1 MFRILVPVDF
11 EEGTTGACH
20 YALRLAAATPQA
32 EVLLL
37 HCFRDYLAG
46 PWHDPVDKSGHPA
59 TGSEDVTNRVLQ
71 RNETEE
77 RGKLEAL
84 RQELRSNAD
93 GSRVP
98 LNTAFVNGLP
108 EDVIPVEAQR
118 FQADLIVMGTAGED
132 SLSRS
137 LFGTVTTK
145 MAADAKVPVLSVP
158 QQARAQHLARV
169 LYATDFDAAD
179 AQAIADL
186 QQLLAPFNPHILCL
200 HITYGA
206 ATAQDQEK
214 LHQLQAAVQDIRPAA
229 ESIRYTLLEVHSD
242 VADALESFVEKERVD
257 LLAVTNRKRSFL
269 DSILHPS
276 LTKQLV
282 LEAEVPLLI
291 FHSHFK

>member
-11 EEGTTGACH
+11 EEGTSGACH
-20 YALRLAAATPQA
+20 YALRLAAAAPQA

-46 PWHDPVDKSGHPA
+46 PWHDPLDESGRPV
-59 TGSEDVTNRVLQ
+59 TGSEDATNRVLQ
-71 RNETEE
+71 RNEVEE

-84 RQELRSNAD
+84 RQELQSNAD
-93 GSRVP
+93 GSGVL

-118 FQADLIVMGTAGED
+118 FQADLILMGTAGED

-158 QQARAQHLARV
+158 QQARALRLGRV
-169 LYATDFDAAD
+169 LYATDFDDTD

-214 LHQLQAAVQDIRPAA
+214 LNQLEAAVRDIRPAA
-229 ESIRYTLLEVHSD
+229 TNIRYILLEGSSD
-242 VADALESFVEKERVD
+242 VADALESFVENERVD

>member
-11 EEGTTGACH
+11 EEGTSQASH
-20 YALRLAAATPQA
+20 YAFRLAAAAPQA

-46 PWHDPVDKSGHPA
+46 PWHEPVDENSSPA
-59 TGSEDVTNRVLQ
+59 MDSEEVTSRVLQ
-71 RNETEE
+71 RNEAEE

-84 RQELRSNAD
+84 HQELQSSTH
-93 GSRVP
+93 GKEV
-98 LNTAFVNGLP
+98 LLTTAFVNGLP

-118 FQADLIVMGTAGED
+118 FQADLMVMGTAGED

-145 MAADAKVPVLSVP
+145 MAEEAKVPVLSVP
-158 QQARAQHLARV
+158 LQARVQRLARV
-169 LYATDFDAAD
+169 LYATDFDDAD

-186 QQLLAPFNPHILCL
+186 HQLLAPFNPHILCL

-214 LHQLQAAVQDIRPAA
+214 LNQLEAAVKDVRPAA
-229 ESIRYTLLEVHSD
+229 TNIRYSLLEGNSD
-242 VADALESFVEKERVD
+242 VDEALESFVENERVD
-257 LLAVTNRKRSFL
+257 LLAVTNRKRTFL

-291 FHSHFK
+291 FHSRFK

>member
-11 EEGTTGACH
+11 EEGTSGACH
-20 YALRLAAATPQA
+20 YALRLAAAAPQA

-46 PWHDPVDKSGHPA
+46 PWHDPVDQSGHPA
-59 TGSEDVTNRVLQ
+59 TGSEDATNRVLQ

-93 GSRVP
+93 GSRVL

-158 QQARAQHLARV
+158 QQARALRLGRV
-169 LYATDFDAAD
+169 LYATDFDDAD

-186 QQLLAPFNPHILCL
+186 HQLLAPFNPHILCL

-214 LHQLQAAVQDIRPAA
+214 LTQLEAAVKDVRPAA
-229 ESIRYTLLEVHSD
+229 TNIRYSLLEGNSD
-242 VADALESFVEKERVD
+242 VDEALESFVENERVD
-257 LLAVTNRKRSFL
+257 LLAVTNRKRTFL

-291 FHSHFK
+291 FHSRYK

>member
-11 EEGTTGACH
+11 EEGTSGACH
-20 YALRLAAATPQA
+20 YALRLAAAAPQA

-46 PWHDPVDKSGHPA
+46 PWHDPLDESGRPV
-59 TGSEDVTNRVLQ
+59 TGSEDATNRVLQ
-71 RNETEE
+71 RNEVEE

-84 RQELRSNAD
+84 RQELQSNAD
-93 GSRVP
+93 GSGVL

-118 FQADLIVMGTAGED
+118 FQADLILMGTAGED

-158 QQARAQHLARV
+158 QQARALRLGRV
-169 LYATDFDAAD
+169 LYATDFDDTD

-214 LHQLQAAVQDIRPAA
+214 LNQLEAAVQDIRPAA
-229 ESIRYTLLEVHSD
+229 TNIRYILLEGSSD
-242 VADALESFVEKERVD
+242 VADALESFVENERVD

>member
-11 EEGTTGACH
+11 EEGTSGACH
-20 YALRLAAATPQA
+20 YALRLAAAAPQA

-46 PWHDPVDKSGHPA
+46 PWHDPLDESGRPV
-59 TGSEDVTNRVLQ
+59 TGSEDATNRVLQ
-71 RNETEE
+71 RNEVEE
-77 RGKLEAL
+77 RGKLEEL
-84 RQELRSNAD
+84 RQELQSNAD
-93 GSRVP
+93 GSRVL

-118 FQADLIVMGTAGED
+118 FQADLILMGTAGED

-158 QQARAQHLARV
+158 QQARALRLGRV
-169 LYATDFDAAD
+169 LYATDFDDTD

-214 LHQLQAAVQDIRPAA
+214 LNQLEAAVQDIRPAA
-229 ESIRYTLLEVHSD
+229 TNIQYILLEGSSD
-242 VADALESFVEKERVD
+242 VADALESFVENERVD

>member
-11 EEGTTGACH
+11 EEGTSGACH
-20 YALRLAAATPQA
+20 YALRLAAAAPQA

-46 PWHDPVDKSGHPA
+46 PWHDPVDQSGHPV
-59 TGSEDVTNRVLQ
+59 TGSEDATNRVLQ

-93 GSRVP
+93 GSRV
-98 LNTAFVNGLP
+98 LLSTAFVNGLP

-118 FQADLIVMGTAGED
+118 FQADLIVMGTAGEG

-145 MAADAKVPVLSVP
+145 MAADANVPVLSVP
-158 QQARAQHLARV
+158 QQGRALRLGRV
-169 LYATDFDAAD
+169 LYATDFDDAD

-186 QQLLAPFNPHILCL
+186 HQLLAPFNPHILCL

-214 LHQLQAAVQDIRPAA
+214 LNQLEAAVKDVRPAA
-229 ESIRYTLLEVHSD
+229 TNIRYSLLEGSSNVD
-242 VADALESFVEKERVD
+242 EALESFVENERVD
-257 LLAVTNRKRSFL
+257 LLAVTNRKRTFL

-291 FHSHFK
+291 FHSRFK